1 MTFVT
6 LNLIVIRSSDIDRS
20 AVFYEALGFEFIW
33 HQHGEGLEHY
43 AAEVACGDAP
53 PLVFEIYP
61 ATDLGDRKDA
71 VRLGFCVDDV
81 DASLAALVAA
91 GGAVISRA
99 RESEW
104 GRRAV
109 LSDPDGHRV
118 ELTQRYIA

>member
-1 MTFVT
+1 MTLVT
-6 LNLIVIRSSDIDRS
+6 LNLIVIRSSDIERS
-20 AVFYEALGFEFIW
+20 VQFYEALGFKFTW

-43 AAEVACGDAP
+43 AAEIACGDAP
-53 PLVFEIYP
+53 ALVFEIYP
-61 ATDLGDRKDA
+61 ATNLGDRKDA
-71 VRLGFCVDDV
+71 VRLGFSVEDV
-81 DASLAALVAA
+81 DAALAALVAA
-91 GGAVISRA
+91 GGNVISRA